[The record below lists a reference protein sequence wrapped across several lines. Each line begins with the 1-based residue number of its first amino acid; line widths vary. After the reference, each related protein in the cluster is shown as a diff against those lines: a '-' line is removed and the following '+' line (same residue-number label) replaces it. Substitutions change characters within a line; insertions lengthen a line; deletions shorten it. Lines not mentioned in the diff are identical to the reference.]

1 MAKNS
6 TKRKPSR
13 YTYMQDKKKSVN
25 KSDDSVG
32 VFILSLLNVV
42 WAIGITYFLTCHS
55 VNWVKM
61 TFIFFMW
68 MIVLVGVFVAIPDK

>member
-6 TKRKPSR
+6 AKRKPSR
-13 YTYMQDKKKSVN
+13 YTYMQDKKTVN
-25 KSDDSVG
+25 KGDDSVG
-32 VFILSLLNVV
+32 VFILSLLNIV

-61 TFIFFMW
+61 TFIFLMW
-68 MIVLVGVFVAIPDK
+68 MVVLGGVIVAIPDR